1 MNKKLKA
8 TSPAD
13 ILSFIPHALGF
24 TPSNAFALL
33 TMQGTQLGA
42 TLRIDAPTTGDPAD
56 YARRVVTYLAAD
68 EKATATLLAVYTD
81 TDEHPNPYL
90 AHLEAIKRELTLA
103 EMPLKDA
110 WLITPTHWRG
120 LLTDTGNQPVEA
132 ITDSQLNAELIYTGS
147 NNHDAEANYGP
158 FTGDPG
164 TGTRIQALIPSV
176 SLEDITAARELWA
189 QTLDKAGENP
199 DADADTAT
207 QLVAALH
214 NPIIRDLLLCDVVTD
229 SLPADFS
236 GIGNIVLGTGI
247 TPDWVRVDT
256 AQDTARALI
265 TATPEGYRAPMLC
278 LIGWLEYLKGRSSVA
293 VEHFDL
299 AAADTP
305 GYRLAQLLTEVLRLG
320 NVAATAQNPAT
331 AYRRLR

>member
-1 MNKKLKA
+1 MTEQLKA
-8 TSPAD
+8 TSAAD
-13 ILSFIPHALGF
+13 ILGSIPHALGF
-24 TPSNAFALL
+24 TPRNAFVLL
-33 TMQGTQLGA
+33 TMQGKRLGA
-42 TLRIDAPTTGDPAD
+42 TLRIDAPSTGEPAD
-56 YARRVVTYLAAD
+56 YARRVVNYLTAD
-68 EKATATLLAVYTD
+68 EKATAALLAVYAD

-132 ITDSQLNAELIYTGS
+132 ITDSQLNAALIYTGS
-147 NNHDAEANYGP
+147 NHHDAEANYGP
-158 FTGDPG
+158 FTGDHG
-164 TGTRIQALIPSV
+164 TGTRIQALIPSA
-176 SLEDITAARELWA
+176 SLEDITAARDLWA
-189 QTLDKAGENP
+189 QTINEAGNHPDTEKA
-199 DADADTAT
+199 A

-214 NPIIRDLLLCDVVTD
+214 NPIIRDLMFCDVVTD
-229 SLPADFS
+229 SLPADFR
-236 GIGNIVLGTGI
+236 GIGNIVLGEGI
-247 TPDWVRVDT
+247 TPDWSRVDT

-265 TATPEGYRAPMLC
+265 TAAPEGCRAPMLC
-278 LIGWLEYLKGRSSVA
+278 MIGWLEYLKGRSSVA
-293 VEHFDL
+293 VEHFGL

-331 AYRRLR
+331 AYQRLR

>member
-1 MNKKLKA
+1 MNEQLKA
-8 TSPAD
+8 TSAAD
-13 ILSFIPHALGF
+13 ILSSIPHALGF
-24 TPSNAFALL
+24 TPRNAFVLL
-33 TMQGTQLGA
+33 TMQGKQLGA
-42 TLRIDAPTTGDPAD
+42 TLRVDAPTTGEPAD

-68 EKATATLLAVYTD
+68 EKATAALLAVYTD
-81 TDEHPNPYL
+81 IDEHPNPYL

-110 WLITPTHWRG
+110 WLVTPTHWRG

-132 ITDSQLNAELIYTGS
+132 ITDSQLNAALIYTGS
-147 NNHDAEANYGP
+147 NHHEAEAHYGP

-164 TGTRIQALIPSV
+164 AGTRIQALIPSV
-176 SLEDITAARELWA
+176 SLEDITAARNLWA
-189 QTLDKAGENP
+189 QAIKKAGNRP
-199 DADADTAT
+199 DAETAV

-214 NPIIRDLLLCDVVTD
+214 NPIIRDLMLCDVVTD
-229 SLPADFS
+229 SLPADFR
-236 GIGNIVLGTGI
+236 GIGNIVLGEGV
-247 TPDWVRVDT
+247 TPDWVRVDR

-265 TATPEGYRAPMLC
+265 TDAPEGYRAPMMC

-293 VEHFDL
+293 VEHFGL

-331 AYRRLR
+331 AYQRLR

>member
-1 MNKKLKA
+1 MTEQLKA
-8 TSPAD
+8 TSTAD
-13 ILSFIPHALGF
+13 ILGFIPHALGF
-24 TPSNAFALL
+24 TPRNAFVLL
-33 TMQGTQLGA
+33 TMQGKRLGA
-42 TLRIDAPTTGDPAD
+42 TLRIDAPTTGEPAD
-56 YARRVVTYLAAD
+56 YARRVVNYLAAD
-68 EKATATLLAVYTD
+68 EKATAALLAVYAD

-90 AHLEAIKRELTLA
+90 AHLEAIKRELTMA

-132 ITDSQLNAELIYTGS
+132 ITDSQLNAALIYTGS
-147 NNHDAEANYGP
+147 NHHDGEANYGP

-176 SLEDITAARELWA
+176 SLEDITAARNLWA
-189 QTLDKAGENP
+189 HAINEAGNHP
-199 DADADTAT
+199 DAETAA

-214 NPIIRDLLLCDVVTD
+214 NPIIRDLMLCDVVTD
-229 SLPADFS
+229 SLPADFR
-236 GIGNIVLGTGI
+236 GIGNIVLGEGI
-247 TPDWVRVDT
+247 TPDWSRVDT

-265 TATPEGYRAPMLC
+265 TAAPEGYRAPMLC
-278 LIGWLEYLKGRSSVA
+278 MIGWLEYLKGRSSVA

-305 GYRLAQLLTEVLRLG
+305 GYRLAQLLTEVLRRG
-320 NVAATAQNPAT
+320 NVAATAQNQAT
-331 AYRRLR
+331 AYKRLR